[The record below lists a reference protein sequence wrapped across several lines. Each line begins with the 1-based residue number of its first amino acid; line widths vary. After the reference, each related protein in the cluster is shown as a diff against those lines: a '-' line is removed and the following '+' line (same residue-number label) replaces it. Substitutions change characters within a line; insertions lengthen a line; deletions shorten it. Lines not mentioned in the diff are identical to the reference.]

1 MKTSSIISIVC
12 IILSIFSWFSI
23 HLALADVLSNSLRQ
37 RIGDYDIQ
45 INTVPSV
52 PILGQETRINVRI
65 TTVSNDPIID
75 TPIMI
80 RISDE
85 NKELIRTQ
93 PILLSSGHYPFN
105 YVFNRSGVFLF
116 SIDILNNLEIKDS
129 DDSNKQLTFDFPIR
143 VSGAFS
149 AEITTLAIPITI
161 MVSVIGSFIAI
172 MLFKKS
178 RTSKRA
184 V

>member
-1 MKTSSIISIVC
+1 MKTSSTISILCV
-12 IILSIFSWFSI
+12 IFFIFSWFSI

-45 INTVPSV
+45 INTVP
-52 PILGQETRINVRI
+52 PIPISGKDTSINIRV
-65 TTVSNDPIID
+65 TTVSNNPITD

-129 DDSNKQLTFDFPIR
+129 NDSNKQLTFDFPIR

-149 AEITTLAIPITI
+149 ADITTLAIPITAT
-161 MVSVIGSFIAI
+161 VTVIGSFIAI
-172 MLFKKS
+172 ILFKKFRS
-178 RTSKRA
+178 SKRA

>member
-1 MKTSSIISIVC
+1 MKTWN
-12 IILSIFSWFSI
+12 ILVILFVIFTIFSWYSI
-23 HLALADVLSNSLRQ
+23 NLALADLLSNSLRQ

-45 INTVPSV
+45 INTVPSM

-65 TTVSNDPIID
+65 TTVSNNPVTD
-75 TPIMI
+75 TPITI

-143 VSGAFS
+143 ISGAFS
-149 AEITTLAIPITI
+149 AEITTLAIPITAT
-161 MVSVIGSFIAI
+161 VTVIGSFIAI
-172 MLFKKS
+172 MLFKKFRS
-178 RTSKRA
+178 SKRA

>member
-1 MKTSSIISIVC
+1 MERIIFLSFVM
-12 IILSIFSWFSI
+12 IIICSVSTF
-23 HLALADVLSNSLRQ
+23 HLVFADLLSNSLRQ

-45 INTVPSV
+45 INTVPSM

-65 TTVSNDPIID
+65 TTVSNDPVTD
-75 TPIMI
+75 TPIVI

-149 AEITTLAIPITI
+149 AEITTLAIPITAT
-161 MVSVIGSFIAI
+161 VTVIGSFIAI
-172 MLFKKS
+172 MLFKKFRS
-178 RTSKRA
+178 SKRA